1 MCTFYDFKLR
11 QYACGLQVSVTDNGT
26 VLAVLFIVTVAVAV
40 AVALLPLLLDD
51 ALLIVTALELT
62 VVLWRALVQ
71 SQDTP
76 S

>member
-1 MCTFYDFKLR
+1 M
-11 QYACGLQVSVTDNGT
+11 GLQVSVTDNGT